1 MSSPICPVVDVSA
14 AVLVDDDKAAM
25 AAAEAKLR
33 NATTI
38 GNLVVSVP
46 VKVRANPSGQD
57 SFLFGFPEVE
67 AKYEPV
73 ETDDDDDGEEESK
86 DDDDDDRGKEES
98 EDDDDDQGEEESED
112 DDATESERGASLSS
126 WSMDTSD
133 EADAESSSDVDM
145 ESVDG
150 EEDEDEDENRDNNK
164 KVVCDVDD
172 DSVVFLEEIITVE

>member
-73 ETDDDDDGEEESK
+73 ETDDDDDGEEES
-86 DDDDDDRGKEES
+86 
-98 EDDDDDQGEEESED
+98 ED

-150 EEDEDEDENRDNNK
+150 EEDEDEDENRENNK

-172 DSVVFLEEIITVE
+172 DSVVYLEEIITVE

>member
-14 AVLVDDDKAAM
+14 AVSVDDDKAAM

-73 ETDDDDDGEEESK
+73 ETDDDDDGEEES
-86 DDDDDDRGKEES
+86 
-98 EDDDDDQGEEESED
+98 ED

-150 EEDEDEDENRDNNK
+150 EEDEDEDENRENNK

-172 DSVVFLEEIITVE
+172 DSVVYLEEIITVE

>member
-46 VKVRANPSGQD
+46 VKVQANPSGQD

-73 ETDDDDDGEEESK
+73 ETDDDDNGEEESK
-86 DDDDDDRGKEES
+86 D
-98 EDDDDDQGEEESED
+98 DDDDDQGEEESED
-112 DDATESERGASLSS
+112 DDATESERGAGLSS

-133 EADAESSSDVDM
+133 EADAGSSSDVDM